1 MPILSLYICNDNSD
15 YFLLSRHFI
24 HTDDAVSLTLQYLHK
39 NHNILLA
46 FQVHLLRQKASE
58 FLDFHLKRVMQ
69 NGASYIKDSNDF
81 MNKVKNIDILN
92 DALLVTADVVGLY
105 PSILYEVG
113 LRALGN
119 ALENR
124 NYKETP
130 TENLIKMAEFFLKND
145 YFEFDS
151 SVFQ

>member
-124 NYKETP
+124 NYKEIP

>member
-1 MPILSLYICNDNSD
+1 
-15 YFLLSRHFI
+15 
-24 HTDDAVSLTLQYLHK
+24 
-39 NHNILLA
+39 
-46 FQVHLLRQKASE
+46 
-58 FLDFHLKRVMQ
+58 MQ
-69 NGASYIKDSNDF
+69 NGASYNKDSNDF

-105 PSILYEVG
+105 PSILHEVG
-113 LRALGN
+113 LRALRN

-124 NYKETP
+124 NYKEIP
-130 TENLIKMAEFFLKND
+130 TENLTKMAGFFLKND